1 MFSCIAVPY
10 RNSKNIRDIKEK
22 IRKIKELEKEVSK
35 KCEGNKY
42 KINILSN
49 CIMCQFKE
57 KINKNEYI

>member
-10 RNSKNIRDIKEK
+10 KNSKDR
-22 IRKIKELEKEVSK
+22 IRKVKELEKELSK
-35 KCEGNKY
+35 KCERNKY